1 MNTIILTQAG
11 LPSNGWKSTFAYG
24 AALTLF
30 GIAALG
36 WPFAGAIAIG
46 LFLGWALSVAGML
59 GIVAGI
65 RAGSARGHRRDITV
79 GALSLLL
86 GLLILL
92 SPLTGALTL
101 LYVMSFWF
109 AVAGVTEIASGWRH
123 RSERVTL
130 LLLGALDLVLSLLLL
145 SGFARG
151 DIGLVAILTGLSFLA
166 SGLVTIVAALQIRAL
181 VRQRLI

>member
-1 MNTIILTQAG
+1 MATLFVTG
-11 LPSNGWKSTFAYG
+11 SPLPTSGWRSTFAYG
-24 AALTLF
+24 AALALF
-30 GIAALG
+30 GAAALG
-36 WPFAGAIAIG
+36 WPFAGAVAIG

-65 RAGSARGHRRDITV
+65 RAGRARGHRRDVAV

-123 RSERVTL
+123 KSERTTL
-130 LLLGALDLVLSLLLL
+130 LLLGVLDLGLSVLLL

-166 SGLVTIVAALQIRAL
+166 SGLVTIVAALQIRSL